1 MKYYIT
7 FILLIITSYSLYRV
21 MQYESSDKKTIQIK
35 KVESG
40 FEIYTN
46 LELMLELTKQNCD
59 SIEIELIEYIYNYK

>member
-1 MKYYIT
+1 
-7 FILLIITSYSLYRV
+7 